1 MRGRQ
6 RPGALPESGPEA
18 AGTKIENLKMFENV
32 IGTQSKVVEEEVRND
47 MKT

>member
-18 AGTKIENLKMFENV
+18 AGTKIKNLKMFESA
-32 IGTQSKVVEEEVRND
+32 IGTQNKVMKEEARND